1 MARFRTRARAVDMLG
16 RQQIAGIPTAISE
29 LFKNAHDAYAR
40 EAIVD
45 YFASDGLFILRD
57 DGVGMT
63 QADFETRWLTLGTE
77 SKVTGAGTPAEP
89 PDGMDIRPVLGE
101 KGIGRL
107 AIAAIGPQVIIVT
120 RAVRRGHLQPPVI
133 AVVNWGM
140 FELPGIDLDEIV
152 IPVREVASEAS
163 LDARLVAELSAEL
176 DTNLD
181 ELGKRAASDIAKRIR
196 SELATL
202 EDLDPHELLEDLDGP
217 TPMTGSGTCFFI
229 RPSSPLI
236 ARDLNTPDER
246 ETPDL
251 LRTLVGFADT
261 MTTEAKPALATS
273 LRHHWTDEAYEEA
286 LGPDDFF
293 TPLELQQADQ
303 HIIGA
308 FDRFGQFD
316 GTVSIYG
323 GRAEP
328 YQVAW
333 QARGAPTRCGSFELN
348 LAYVQGNRQQSKLDP
363 EAHTAIL
370 HKLDRFGGL
379 YIYRDGIRVLPYG
392 NSDFDWL
399 DVERRR
405 TSKASDYF
413 FSYRRMF
420 GAVLI
425 SRDDN
430 HDLREKAGREGFAAN
445 EAYRQFRDILKNFL
459 YRVAF
464 DYFRTAGARSER
476 FFAERAELERLDKAR
491 ARRAKQVGT
500 VRRRLTEELDAFS
513 ARLDDDQPRRQ
524 AAEIV
529 TRLQGRLGQAARAD
543 DPALGAEL
551 IVDAE
556 AHARRDLAAL
566 DDGLDVRRPRGVG
579 LTRELTRAWQRY
591 EVDRGR
597 LAEDVVRP
605 TAEKV
610 EQLVGEAAARQE
622 VAVDRR
628 LRFDAALQAVV
639 ERSRRTTR
647 QERNSLRS
655 TTDEAA
661 SEARQL
667 TDRAVR
673 VVDDAIA
680 QAELRAATL
689 DVAALSDREFV
700 ERRTELERLVRSVTD
715 EQARALQSVTAQLAA
730 ITWPKN
736 GVGDYATA
744 EDEVEALEADLERL
758 RAEAEDDVE
767 LRQMGLAVEVI
778 NHEFQGMVRQ
788 IRRDLARL
796 GEWAS
801 ENPAL
806 IDAYRNLRS
815 SFEHLDAYLRLFTPL
830 HRRLQRGKVRIT
842 GQALH
847 KYLRELF
854 GKRLNDQR
862 IQLQP
867 SKEFLQASIEQ
878 YPSTIYPVFVNLI
891 DNAIYWLTDYA
902 GRREIRLDVSAD
914 GFVIEDSGPGVPVE
928 YRDAIFEQG
937 FSEKPGGTGLGLYI
951 AQQVLRREGM
961 DLRLAEPGADA
972 GARFI
977 ITTTN

>member
-63 QADFETRWLTLGTE
+63 RTDFEERWLTLGTE
-77 SKVTGAGTPAEP
+77 TKVTGAGTSTEP
-89 PDGMDIRPVLGE
+89 PDGMPVRPMLGE

-107 AIAAIGPQVIIVT
+107 AIAAIGPQVVIVT
-120 RAVRRGHLQPPVI
+120 RAVREGHLQRPVI

-140 FELPGIDLDEIV
+140 FELPGIDLEEIV
-152 IPVREVASEAS
+152 IPVRELATGAPV
-163 LDARLVAELSAEL
+163 DAELVAELGAEL
-176 DTNLD
+176 NSNLA
-181 ELGKRAASDIAKRIR
+181 EFGERAATDIAERVR
-196 SELATL
+196 AELATL
-202 EDLDPHELLEDLDGP
+202 KDLDPQDLFEDLDGP
-217 TPMTGSGTCFFI
+217 TPIDGSGTCFFI

-236 ARDLNTPDER
+236 ARDLDTTDAR
-246 ETPDL
+246 DTPDL

-261 MTTEAKPALATS
+261 MTTDAKPALATS
-273 LRHHWTDEAYEEA
+273 VRHHWSDEAYEEA

-293 TPLELQQADQ
+293 APSELQQADQ
-303 HIIGA
+303 HIIGV

-316 GTVSIYG
+316 GNVSVYG
-323 GRAEP
+323 GAPDP
-328 YQVAW
+328 YQVSW
-333 QARGAPTRCGSFELN
+333 QARGAPTRCGPFELN
-348 LAYVQGNRQQSKLDP
+348 LAYVQGNRHQSKLDP

-405 TSKASDYF
+405 SVSASDYF

-425 SRDDN
+425 SREDN
-430 HDLREKAGREGFAAN
+430 HNLREKAGREGFAAN
-445 EAYRQFRDILKNFL
+445 EAYRQFRDILKSFL

-491 ARRAKQVGT
+491 ARRSKQVGT
-500 VRRRLTEELDAFS
+500 VRRRLNEELDAFGK
-513 ARLDDDQPRRQ
+513 RLDDGEPQRQ

-529 TRLQGRLGQAARAD
+529 ARLQARLGHATQVD
-543 DPALGAEL
+543 DPAVGAQL

-556 AHARRDLAAL
+556 AHARRDLSAL
-566 DDGLDVRRPRGVG
+566 DDTLNVRRPRGVG

-591 EVDRGR
+591 EVERGR
-597 LAEDVVRP
+597 LSEAVVGP

-610 EQLVGEAAARQE
+610 EELVSEAAARQE

-628 LRFDAALQAVV
+628 LRFDAAIEAAI
-639 ERSRRTTR
+639 ERSRRITR
-647 QERNSLRS
+647 QERTSLRAS
-655 TTDEAA
+655 TEEAT
-661 SEARQL
+661 SGARHL

-680 QAELRAATL
+680 QAESRSATL
-689 DVAALSDREFV
+689 DVASLTDREFV
-700 ERRTELERLVRSVTD
+700 ARRTELEELVRSVTD
-715 EQARALQSVTAQLAA
+715 EQARALRSVTAQLTA
-730 ITWPKN
+730 ITWPQN
-736 GVGDYATA
+736 GSGQYATN

-758 RAEAEDDVE
+758 RSEAEDDVE

-788 IRRDLARL
+788 IRRDLARI
-796 GEWAS
+796 GEWANA
-801 ENPAL
+801 NPAL

-830 HRRLQRGKVRIT
+830 HRRLQRGKVHIT

-854 GKRLNDQR
+854 GKRLNDER

-867 SKEFLQASIEQ
+867 SKEFLRASIEQ
-878 YPSTIYPVFVNLI
+878 YPSTIYPVFVNLV
-891 DNAIYWLTDYA
+891 DNAIYWLTDYV

-961 DLRLAEPGADA
+961 DLRLTEPSADA

-977 ITTTN
+977 ITIP